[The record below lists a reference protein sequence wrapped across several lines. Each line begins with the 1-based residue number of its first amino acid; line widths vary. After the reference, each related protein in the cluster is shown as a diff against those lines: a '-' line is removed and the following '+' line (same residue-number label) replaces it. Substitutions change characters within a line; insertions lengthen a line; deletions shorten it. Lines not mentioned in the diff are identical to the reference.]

1 MHKYGEI
8 YLAKLPVQTESRVQQ
23 GYRPVLV
30 VSNDKNNYYSTVIS
44 VVPLTS
50 SQTKHHLP
58 THVELDGFGLEKPSI
73 ALCEQIMPIDKHRI
87 GEKIGKIDNPYIF
100 DSLQRAMMVQ
110 LNMAS

>member
-1 MHKYGEI
+1 MYKFGEI
-8 YLAKLPVQTESRVQQ
+8 YFANLPVQPDSRVQQ

-30 VSNDKNNYYSTVIS
+30 VSNDKNNYYSTVVS

-50 SQTKHHLP
+50 SRTKRHLP
-58 THVELDGFGLEKPSI
+58 THIKLDGFGLIKPSI

-87 GEKIGKIDNPYIF
+87 GEKIGQIDNPVVF
-100 DSLQRAMMVQ
+100 NSLQRAMMVQ